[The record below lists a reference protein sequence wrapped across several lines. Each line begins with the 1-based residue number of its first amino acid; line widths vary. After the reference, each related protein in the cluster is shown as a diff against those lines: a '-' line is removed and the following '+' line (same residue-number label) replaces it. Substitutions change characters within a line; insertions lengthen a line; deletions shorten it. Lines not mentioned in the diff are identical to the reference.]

1 MAETFYDVLGVS
13 RDATTEEI
21 EHAYRER
28 IKETHPDVSD
38 EADAQDRVRKVIEA
52 KEVLTD
58 ADEREQY
65 DSVGHATYVGDNV
78 DADWADAVDVE
89 ETTPDAATDDEP
101 REEPVPGSGAESVY
115 EGTWADTGSDSTDT
129 ESGSNDTG
137 QQSADA
143 DADSDSAGVGGSAT
157 AAASETASAGGT
169 GPTNGGVDAGH
180 RRSAGDLSEEEK
192 RRRSTA
198 SNVGETVGWAAGVDG
213 RHAVRNGTRRRR
225 IRSTNLFPPEQSM
238 VLLVSTFVIYPSLV
252 YSTFTPLFPFA
263 VNFIVGLCTL
273 FLVGYLVSMPDA
285 GVYVFGAWSG
295 LATLGLLLF
304 GVSPLSLVGV
314 LVVCVTYVPL
324 ALTLVVYSVLRW

>member
-1 MAETFYDVLGVS
+1 MAETFYDVLGVP

-21 EHAYRER
+21 ERAYRER

-38 EADAQDRVRKVIEA
+38 EVDAQDRVRKVIEA

-58 ADEREQY
+58 ADERERY
-65 DSVGHATYVGDNV
+65 DSVGHAAYVGDNV

-89 ETTPDAATDDEP
+89 ETTPDAATDGRP
-101 REEPVPGSGAESVY
+101 REEPGPGSGAESVH
-115 EGTWADTGSDSTDT
+115 EGTWADTGSDSGA
-129 ESGSNDTG
+129 GSSATG
-137 QQSADA
+137 
-143 DADSDSAGVGGSAT
+143 SDSSDSTAADTDSEAAGVDGSAT
-157 AAASETASAGGT
+157 AATAETGA
-169 GPTNGGVDAGH
+169 TNGGVDADH

-213 RHAVRNGTRRRR
+213 RHAVRNGTRRRH
-225 IRSTNLFPPEQSM
+225 IRTTKLFPPEQSM

-263 VNFIVGLCTL
+263 VNLVVGLCTL

-285 GVYVFGAWSG
+285 GAYVFGAWSG
-295 LATLGLLLF
+295 LSTLGLLLF

-324 ALTLVVYSVLRW
+324 ALTLVVYAVLRW

>member
-65 DSVGHATYVGDNV
+65 DSVGHAAYVGDNV

-89 ETTPDAATDDEP
+89 ETTPDAGTDDEP
-101 REEPVPGSGAESVY
+101 REEPGPGSGAESVH
-115 EGTWADTGSDSTDT
+115 EGTWADTGTGSADTDADSNGT
-129 ESGSNDTG
+129 SRH
-137 QQSADA
+137 SADA

-169 GPTNGGVDAGH
+169 GPTNSGVDGGH
-180 RRSAGDLSEEEK
+180 RRSSGDLSEEEK

-225 IRSTNLFPPEQSM
+225 IRSTKLFPPEQSM

-263 VNFIVGLCTL
+263 VNLVVGLCTL

-324 ALTLVVYSVLRW
+324 ALTLAVYAVLRW